1 MSERFSI
8 QIKEE
13 DNVAV
18 AVHDLPAGTQ
28 LESGV
33 VTRESVPRLIR
44 SLYVIFL
51 PAVRLFATVLS

>member
-18 AVHDLPAGTQ
+18 AVHDLPAGTR

-33 VTRESVPRLIR
+33 VTR